1 MPVRARR
8 WLRRMKGGSQPHL
21 IEADD
26 GYFYVI
32 KPKDNPQHRRI
43 LVNEWISAV
52 FLRYLQIGGP
62 EVAPVFVAG
71 EFIGDHPELAVQRGH
86 RMEPISPGWHFGSRQ
101 PGDPS
106 QITLFDTL
114 PNVLLSK
121 AVNLRDLA
129 GLLVFD
135 RFSRTQLESER
146 RRTARTPSPESAL

>member
-86 RMEPISPGWHFGSRQ
+86 RMEPISPGLAFRFPPAWRSLTDYSVRYAAERAALQGCQPARSRW
-101 PGDPS
+101 PVGIRSLFKDPTG
-106 QITLFDTL
+106 I
-114 PNVLLSK
+114 
-121 AVNLRDLA
+121 
-129 GLLVFD
+129 
-135 RFSRTQLESER
+135 
-146 RRTARTPSPESAL
+146 